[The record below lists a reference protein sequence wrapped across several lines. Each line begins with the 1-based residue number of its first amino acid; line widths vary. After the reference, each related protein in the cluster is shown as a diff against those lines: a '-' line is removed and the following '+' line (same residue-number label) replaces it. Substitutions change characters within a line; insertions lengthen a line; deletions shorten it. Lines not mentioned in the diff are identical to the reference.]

1 MRKFGKRGGHVM
13 GTERRKHPRF
23 ESLNLLSYVCLDE
36 NNRALDQGMG
46 RTLNVSKGGI
56 LLETYNP
63 IDPEHTM
70 VLTIGLKDNMV
81 DIKGKIIYFRTDEDG
96 KFESGVQFIEMDK
109 ETRLTLEAYITEF
122 EKQND

>member
-1 MRKFGKRGGHVM
+1 M
-13 GTERRKHPRF
+13 GIERRKHPRF
-23 ESLNLLSYVCLDE
+23 ESFNLLSYVCLDE

-81 DIKGKIIYFRTDEDG
+81 DIKGKMIHSGTDEDG
-96 KFESGVQFIEMDK
+96 KVKSGIQFIEMD
-109 ETRLTLEAYITEF
+109 EAILLTLEEYITEF
-122 EKQND
+122 EKQNG

>member
-1 MRKFGKRGGHVM
+1 M
-13 GTERRKHPRF
+13 GIERRKHPRF

-63 IDPEHTM
+63 IDPEHAM

-81 DIKGKIIYFRTDEDG
+81 DIKGRLVYSRTDEDG
-96 KFESGVQFIEMDK
+96 KIKSGVQFIEMDK
-109 ETRLTLEAYITEF
+109 ETLLTLEAYITEF